1 MDEGGRR
8 NSIGQRGRHPDGGG
22 LLEPPASQA
31 GQEPLVIHDV
41 LDSLVRAYEIQGTLG
56 MLNDFRKFGID

>member
-1 MDEGGRR
+1 MRAEGETVSDSLAGILMVADYLSR
-8 NSIGQRGRHPDGGG
+8 QRVG
-22 LLEPPASQA
+22 A